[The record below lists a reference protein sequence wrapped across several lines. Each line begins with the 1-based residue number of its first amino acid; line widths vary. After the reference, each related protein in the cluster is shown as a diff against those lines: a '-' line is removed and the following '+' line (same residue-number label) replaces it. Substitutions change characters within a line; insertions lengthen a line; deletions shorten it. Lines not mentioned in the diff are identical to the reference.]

1 MAGEMRIFFP
11 GGHKVTA
18 EYKGFQIVTDQP
30 VYAGGEGS
38 APAPFDL
45 FLASIATCSGYYVLA
60 FCQQRDLPLENIYL
74 TMKTVKNRE
83 TKRIDKIIIEVHLSP
98 DFPDKYSRAIL
109 KAIDGCAV
117 KKHIIESPEFELRAI
132 KD

>member
-1 MAGEMRIFFP
+1 MGEEMKVVFT
-11 GGHKVTA
+11 GDQKVTA

-30 VYAGGEGS
+30 LYAGGQGS

-45 FLASIATCSGYYVLA
+45 FLASIATCAGYYVLA
-60 FCQQRDLPLENIYL
+60 FCQQRSLPLENVYL

-83 TKRIDKIIIEVHLSP
+83 TKRIDKIIIEVHLP
-98 DFPDKYSRAIL
+98 AEFPDKYSRAIL
-109 KAIDGCAV
+109 KAVDQCAV
-117 KKHIIESPEFELRAI
+117 KKHIIESPKFELKAV